1 MRRERMRKFS
11 RVKSSEIGHT
21 PGTLH
26 GIEEEIDAQIEL
38 IQFNED
44 TVRRKKVDDFSL
56 ELIEENFVNWIN
68 VIGLHDVEL
77 VKEVGKLI
85 GLHPLTLEDITN
97 TRQRPKKEEFDNYI
111 ITILDMLSY
120 KGEYIQS
127 EQVSVILRENTI
139 ITFQE
144 AQGDDFNPVRTRI
157 EENKGQ
163 IRKKDTDYLFYALLD
178 AIVDNYFHILE
189 RNEEVLEELDDI
201 VVAAKTGPD
210 TLEIIQDLKQ
220 EIVFLRKTIWP
231 LNTIFGNLYRVES
244 PLIKKE
250 TDYYLRD
257 VYDHIGQLM
266 DEIDVSRDMLSSML
280 DIYLSNKSNKMNEV
294 MQFLTV
300 ISTIFIPLTFIA
312 GVYGMNFKYM
322 PELEHKIAY
331 PAVMFLMLVIAV
343 IQLIYFKR
351 KKWL

>member
-1 MRRERMRKFS
+1 MRRFS
-11 RVKSSEIGHT
+11 RIKSSEIGHT
-21 PGTLH
+21 PGTLN
-26 GIEEEIDAQIEL
+26 GIDKKINAEIEL
-38 IQFNED
+38 IQFNAD
-44 TVRRKKVDDFSL
+44 NVKRKIIKEFSL
-56 ELIEENFVNWIN
+56 DIIEDDNYISWIN
-68 VIGLHDVEL
+68 ITGIHDVEL
-77 VKEVGKLI
+77 IKDIGRLI
-85 GLHPLTLEDITN
+85 NLHPLTLEDITN

-120 KGEYIQS
+120 QGEYIKS
-127 EQVSVILRENTI
+127 EQVSLILLENAVITL
-139 ITFQE
+139 QE
-144 AQGDDFNPVRTRI
+144 AHGDDFNPVRIRI
-157 EENKGQ
+157 EKNKGQ
-163 IRKKDTDYLFYALLD
+163 IRKKKADYLFYALLD
-178 AIVDNYFHILE
+178 SIVDNYFHILE
-189 RNEEVLEELDDI
+189 RNEEVLEELDDL

-210 TLEIIQDLKQ
+210 TLENIQDLKQ

-244 PLIKKE
+244 PLLSKE

-312 GVYGMNFKYM
+312 GVYGMNFRYM
-322 PELEHKIAY
+322 PELDHQIAY
-331 PAVMFLMLVIAV
+331 PAIMFLMLVIA
-343 IQLIYFKR
+343 IFQLIYFRR

>member
-1 MRRERMRKFS
+1 MRKFS

>member
-1 MRRERMRKFS
+1 MRKFS

-26 GIEEEIDAQIEL
+26 GIEKEIDAEIEL

-44 TVRRKKVDDFSL
+44 TVRKKTVEDFSL
-56 ELIEENFVNWIN
+56 ELLEADYVNWIN
-68 VIGLHDVEL
+68 ITGIHDVEL
-77 VKEVGKLI
+77 VKEVGKAI
-85 GLHPLTLEDITN
+85 DLHPLTLEDITN
-97 TRQRPKKEEFDNYI
+97 TRQRPKKEEFDEYI

-120 KGEYIQS
+120 KGEFIQS
-127 EQVSVILRENTI
+127 EQVSLILLENTI

-144 AQGDDFNPVRTRI
+144 AHGDDFNPIRVRI

-163 IRKKDTDYLFYALLD
+163 IRKKEADYLFYALLD

-189 RNEEVLEELDDI
+189 RNEEVLEELDDL
-201 VVAAKTGPD
+201 VVAAKTGVD
-210 TLEIIQDLKQ
+210 TLETIQDLKQ

-231 LNTIFGNLYRVES
+231 LNTIFGNLYRIES
-244 PLIKKE
+244 PLVKKE

-280 DIYLSNKSNKMNEV
+280 EIYLSNKSNKMNEV

-312 GVYGMNFKYM
+312 GVYGMNFEYM
-322 PELEHKIAY
+322 PELKHEIAY
-331 PAVMFLMLVIAV
+331 PAVMFLMLVIAI

>member
-1 MRRERMRKFS
+1 MRKFS
-11 RVKSSEIGHT
+11 RIKSSEIGHT

-26 GIEEEIDAQIEL
+26 GIDKKIDAEIEL
-38 IQFNED
+38 IKFNADQVE
-44 TVRRKKVDDFSL
+44 RKMIDQFSL
-56 ELIEENFVNWIN
+56 DIIEDDNYINWIN
-68 VIGLHDVEL
+68 ITGIHDVEL
-77 VKEVGKLI
+77 VKDIGRLI
-85 GLHPLTLEDITN
+85 NLHPLTLEDITN

-120 KGEYIQS
+120 QGEYIRS
-127 EQVSVILRENTI
+127 EQVSLILLENTV

-144 AQGDDFNPVRTRI
+144 AHGDDFNQVRIRI

-163 IRKKDTDYLFYALLD
+163 LRKKEADYLFYALLD
-178 AIVDNYFHILE
+178 SIVDNYFHILE
-189 RNEEVLEELDDI
+189 RNEEMLEELDDL

-210 TLEIIQDLKQ
+210 TLETIQDLKQ

-244 PLIKKE
+244 PLLSKE

-322 PELEHKIAY
+322 PELDHQIAY
-331 PAVMFLMLVIAV
+331 PAVMFLMFVIAI
-343 IQLIYFKR
+343 IQLIYFR
-351 KKWL
+351 SKKWL

>member
-1 MRRERMRKFS
+1 MRKFS

-26 GIEEEIDAQIEL
+26 GIEKKVDAEIEL

-44 TVRRKKVDDFSL
+44 FIEKKTVEDFSL
-56 ELIEENFVNWIN
+56 ELLEEDYVNWIN
-68 VIGLHDVEL
+68 ITGIHDVEL
-77 VKEVGKLI
+77 VKEVGKSI
-85 GLHPLTLEDITN
+85 DLHPLTLEDITN
-97 TRQRPKKEEFDNYI
+97 TRQRPKKEEFDDYI

-120 KGEYIQS
+120 QGEYIQS
-127 EQVSVILRENTI
+127 EQVSLILLENTV

-144 AQGDDFNPVRTRI
+144 ARGDDFNPVRVRI
-157 EENKGQ
+157 EENRGQ
-163 IRKKDTDYLFYALLD
+163 IRKKKADYLFYSLLD
-178 AIVDNYFHILE
+178 SIVDNYFHILE
-189 RNEEVLEELDDI
+189 RNEEVLEELDDL

-244 PLIKKE
+244 PLIKRE
-250 TDYYLRD
+250 TDYYLSD

-322 PELEHKIAY
+322 PELEHELAY

-343 IQLIYFKR
+343 IQLVYFKR
-351 KKWL
+351 KKWF

>member
-1 MRRERMRKFS
+1 MRKFS

-21 PGTLH
+21 PGTLA
-26 GIEEEIDAQIEL
+26 GIEKKIEAEIEV
-38 IQFNED
+38 IQFNAD
-44 TVRRKKVDDFSL
+44 TFEKKVVNDFSL
-56 ELIEENFVNWIN
+56 ELIEHQDFISWIN
-68 VIGLHDVEL
+68 ITGIHDVEL
-77 VKEVGKLI
+77 VKKVGQAI

-97 TRQRPKKEEFDNYI
+97 TRQRPKKEEFDNYL
-111 ITILDMLSY
+111 ITILDMLDHQ
-120 KGEYIQS
+120 GEYIKS
-127 EQVSVILRENTI
+127 EQVSLILRKNMV

-144 AQGDDFNPVRTRI
+144 AQGDDFNPVRDRI

-163 IRKKDTDYLFYALLD
+163 IRKKGADYLFYALLD
-178 AIVDNYFHILE
+178 AVVDNYFNILE
-189 RNEEVLEELDDI
+189 KNEELLEELDDV

-231 LNTIFGNLYRVES
+231 LYTMLGNLYRVES
-244 PLIKKE
+244 PLIKQE

-266 DEIDVSRDMLSSML
+266 DEIDVSRDMVSSML

-322 PELEHKIAY
+322 PELDHQLAY
-331 PAVMFLMLVIAV
+331 PAVVFLMLIIAV
-343 IQLIYFKR
+343 LQLIYFR
-351 KKWL
+351 SKKWL

>member
-1 MRRERMRKFS
+1 MRKFS

-26 GIEEEIDAQIEL
+26 GIEQEVDAEIEL

-44 TVRRKKVDDFSL
+44 FVEKKTVEDFSL
-56 ELIEENFVNWIN
+56 ELLEADYVSWVNITG
-68 VIGLHDVEL
+68 IHDVEL
-77 VKEVGKLI
+77 VKEVGKAI
-85 GLHPLTLEDITN
+85 DLHPLTLEDITN
-97 TRQRPKKEEFDNYI
+97 TRQRPKKEEFDDYI

-120 KGEYIQS
+120 QGEYIQS
-127 EQVSVILRENTI
+127 EQVSLILLENTV

-144 AQGDDFNPVRTRI
+144 ARGDDFNPVRVRI

-163 IRKKDTDYLFYALLD
+163 IRKKEADYLFYALLD
-178 AIVDNYFHILE
+178 SIVDNYFHILE
-189 RNEEVLEELDDI
+189 RNEEVLEELDDL

-210 TLEIIQDLKQ
+210 TLETIQDLKQ

-244 PLIKKE
+244 PLLKKE

-312 GVYGMNFKYM
+312 GVYGMNFAYM
-322 PELEHKIAY
+322 PELEHELAY

-351 KKWL
+351 KKWF

>member
-1 MRRERMRKFS
+1 MRKFS
-11 RVKSSEIGHT
+11 RIKSSEIGHT

-26 GIEEEIDAQIEL
+26 GIDKKIDAEIEL
-38 IQFNED
+38 IQFNAD
-44 TVRRKKVDDFSL
+44 DVKRKMIKEFSL
-56 ELIEENFVNWIN
+56 DIIEDDNYISWIN
-68 VIGLHDVEL
+68 ITGIHDVEL
-77 VKEVGKLI
+77 VKDIGRLI
-85 GLHPLTLEDITN
+85 NLHPLTLEDITN

-120 KGEYIQS
+120 EGEYIKS
-127 EQVSVILRENTI
+127 EQVSLILLENAV

-144 AQGDDFNPVRTRI
+144 AHGDDFNPVRIRI

-163 IRKKDTDYLFYALLD
+163 IRKKKADYLFYALLD
-178 AIVDNYFHILE
+178 SIVDNYFHILE
-189 RNEEVLEELDDI
+189 RNEEVLEELDDL

-210 TLEIIQDLKQ
+210 TLENIQDLKQ

-244 PLIKKE
+244 PLLSKE

-312 GVYGMNFKYM
+312 GVYGMNFRYM
-322 PELEHKIAY
+322 PELDHQIAY
-331 PAVMFLMLVIAV
+331 PAIMFLMLVIAI
-343 IQLIYFKR
+343 IQLIYFRR

>member
-1 MRRERMRKFS
+1 MRKFS

-38 IQFNED
+38 IQFNEN

>member
-1 MRRERMRKFS
+1 MRKFS

-26 GIEEEIDAQIEL
+26 GIEKEIDAEIEL
-38 IQFNED
+38 IQFNHDEIK
-44 TVRRKKVDDFSL
+44 RKRVEDFSL
-56 ELIEENFVNWIN
+56 ELIEADYVNWIN
-68 VIGLHDVEL
+68 ITGIHDVEL
-77 VKEVGKLI
+77 VKEVGKSI
-85 GLHPLTLEDITN
+85 DLHPLTLEDITN
-97 TRQRPKKEEFDNYI
+97 TRQRPKKEEFDEYI

-127 EQVSVILRENTI
+127 EQVSLILLENTV

-144 AQGDDFNPVRTRI
+144 AHGDDFNQVRVRI

-163 IRKKDTDYLFYALLD
+163 IRKKEADYLFYALLD

-189 RNEEVLEELDDI
+189 RNEEVLEELDDLVI
-201 VVAAKTGPD
+201 GSKTGSD
-210 TLEIIQDLKQ
+210 TLETIQNLKQ

-231 LNTIFGNLYRVES
+231 LNTILGNLYRIES

-300 ISTIFIPLTFIA
+300 ISTIFIPLTFVA

-322 PELEHKIAY
+322 PELEHEIAY

>member
-1 MRRERMRKFS
+1 MRKFS

-26 GIEEEIDAQIEL
+26 GIEKKVDAEIEL

-44 TVRRKKVDDFSL
+44 FIEKKTVEDFSL
-56 ELIEENFVNWIN
+56 ELLEEDYVNWIN
-68 VIGLHDVEL
+68 ITGIHDVEL
-77 VKEVGKLI
+77 VKEVGKSI
-85 GLHPLTLEDITN
+85 DLHPLTLEDITN
-97 TRQRPKKEEFDNYI
+97 TRQRPKKEEFDDYI

-120 KGEYIQS
+120 QGEYIQS
-127 EQVSVILRENTI
+127 EQVSLILLENTV

-144 AQGDDFNPVRTRI
+144 ARGDDFNPVRIRI

-163 IRKKDTDYLFYALLD
+163 IRKKKADYLFYSLLD
-178 AIVDNYFHILE
+178 SIVDNYFHILE
-189 RNEEVLEELDDI
+189 RNEEVLEELDDL

-244 PLIKKE
+244 PLIKRE
-250 TDYYLRD
+250 TDYYLSD

-322 PELEHKIAY
+322 PELEHELAY

-343 IQLIYFKR
+343 IQLVYFKR
-351 KKWL
+351 KKWF

>member
-1 MRRERMRKFS
+1 MRKFS

-26 GIEEEIDAQIEL
+26 GIEKEIDAEIEL
-38 IQFNED
+38 IQFNQD
-44 TVRRKKVDDFSL
+44 QIKRKTVEDFSL
-56 ELIEENFVNWIN
+56 ELIEVDYVNWIN
-68 VIGLHDVEL
+68 ITGIHDVEL
-77 VKEVGKLI
+77 VKEVGKSI
-85 GLHPLTLEDITN
+85 DLHPLTLEDITN
-97 TRQRPKKEEFDNYI
+97 TRQRPKKEEFDDYI

-127 EQVSVILRENTI
+127 EQVSLILLENTV

-144 AQGDDFNPVRTRI
+144 AHGDDFNPVRVRI

-163 IRKKDTDYLFYALLD
+163 IRKKEADYLFYALLD

-189 RNEEVLEELDDI
+189 RNEEVLEELDDLVI
-201 VVAAKTGPD
+201 GSKTGSD
-210 TLEIIQDLKQ
+210 TLETIQNLKQ

-231 LNTIFGNLYRVES
+231 LNTILGNLYRIES

-294 MQFLTV
+294 MQFLTI

-322 PELEHKIAY
+322 PELEHEIAY

-343 IQLIYFKR
+343 IQLAYFKR

>member
-1 MRRERMRKFS
+1 MRKFS
-11 RVKSSEIGHT
+11 RIKSSEIGHT

-26 GIEEEIDAQIEL
+26 GIEKEIDAEIEI

-44 TVRRKKVDDFSL
+44 YYRKEK
-56 ELIEENFVNWIN
+56 IENVEAQMFENDEYVNWIN
-68 VIGLHDVEL
+68 ITGIHDVEL
-77 VKEVGKLI
+77 VKELGDLL

-97 TRQRPKKEEFDNYI
+97 TRQRPKKEEFENYI
-111 ITILDMLSY
+111 ITIVDMLSY
-120 KGEYIQS
+120 QGEYIQS
-127 EQVSVILRENTI
+127 EQVSLILRENAV

-144 AQGDDFNPVRTRI
+144 AHGDNFNPVRTRI
-157 EENKGQ
+157 AESKGQ
-163 IRKKDTDYLFYALLD
+163 IRKKGADYLLYALLD
-178 AIVDNYFHILE
+178 SIVDNYFHILE
-189 RNEEVLEELDDI
+189 RNEEVLEELDDL

-210 TLEIIQDLKQ
+210 TLETIQDLKQ

-231 LNTIFGNLYRVES
+231 LNTIFGNFYRVES
-244 PLIKKE
+244 PLLKE
-250 TDYYLRD
+250 ETGYYLRD
-257 VYDHIGQLM
+257 VYDHIVQLM

-322 PELEHKIAY
+322 PELEFKISY
-331 PAVMFLMLVIAV
+331 PAVMFLMIVIAV
-343 IQLIYFKR
+343 VQLFYFKR

>member
-1 MRRERMRKFS
+1 MRKFS

-189 RNEEVLEELDDI
+189 RNEEVLEELDDL

>member
-1 MRRERMRKFS
+1 MRKFS

-21 PGTLH
+21 PGTLA
-26 GIEEEIDAQIEL
+26 GIEKKIEAEIEV
-38 IQFNED
+38 IQFNAD
-44 TVRRKKVDDFSL
+44 TFEKKVVNDFSL
-56 ELIEENFVNWIN
+56 ELIDHQDFVSWIN
-68 VIGLHDVEL
+68 ITGIHDVEL
-77 VKEVGKLI
+77 VKKVGQAI

-97 TRQRPKKEEFDNYI
+97 TRQRPKKEEFDNYL
-111 ITILDMLSY
+111 ITILDMLDHQ
-120 KGEYIQS
+120 GEYIKS
-127 EQVSVILRENTI
+127 EQVSLILRKNMV

-144 AQGDDFNPVRTRI
+144 AQGDDFNPVRDRI

-163 IRKKDTDYLFYALLD
+163 IRKKGADYLFYALLD
-178 AIVDNYFHILE
+178 AVVDNYFNILE
-189 RNEEVLEELDDI
+189 KNEELLEELDDV

-231 LNTIFGNLYRVES
+231 LYTMLGNLYRVES
-244 PLIKKE
+244 PLIKQE

-266 DEIDVSRDMLSSML
+266 DEIDVSRDMVSSML

-322 PELEHKIAY
+322 PELDHQLAY
-331 PAVMFLMLVIAV
+331 PAVVFLMLIIAV
-343 IQLIYFKR
+343 LQLIYFR
-351 KKWL
+351 SKKWL

>member
-1 MRRERMRKFS
+1 MRRFS
-11 RVKSSEIGHT
+11 RIKSSEIGHT

-26 GIEEEIDAQIEL
+26 GIEKMIDAEIEL
-38 IQFNED
+38 IQFNEAG
-44 TVRRKKVDDFSL
+44 VERQSVEEFSL
-56 ELIEENFVNWIN
+56 DLLTADQVNWIN
-68 VIGLHDVEL
+68 ITGIHDVEL
-77 VKEVGKLI
+77 VKEVGKAI
-85 GLHPLTLEDITN
+85 KLHPLTLEDITN

-120 KGEYIQS
+120 QGEYIQS
-127 EQVSVILRENTI
+127 EQVSLILLENSV

-144 AQGDDFNPVRTRI
+144 AHGDDFNPVRVRI

-163 IRKKDTDYLFYALLD
+163 IRKKGADYLYYSLLD

-189 RNEEVLEELDDI
+189 RNEEVLEELDDL

-210 TLEIIQDLKQ
+210 TLEIIQDLKL
-220 EIVFLRKTIWP
+220 EIIFLRKTIWP

-244 PLIKKE
+244 SLLSKE

-266 DEIDVSRDMLSSML
+266 DEIDVGRDMLSNLL

-294 MQFLTV
+294 MQFLTI

-322 PELEHKIAY
+322 PELEQKIAY
-331 PAVMFLMLVIAV
+331 PAVMLLMLVIAV
-343 IQLIYFKR
+343 IQLVYFKR

>member
-1 MRRERMRKFS
+1 MRKFS

-26 GIEEEIDAQIEL
+26 GIEKEIEAEIEL
-38 IQFNED
+38 IQFNQE
-44 TVRRKKVDDFSL
+44 VFKRKKVEDFSL
-56 ELIEENFVNWIN
+56 ELIEADHVNWIN
-68 VIGLHDVEL
+68 ITGIHDVEL
-77 VKEVGKLI
+77 VKEVGKSI
-85 GLHPLTLEDITN
+85 DLHPLTLEDITN
-97 TRQRPKKEEFDNYI
+97 TRQRPKKEEFDDYI

-120 KGEYIQS
+120 RGEYIQS
-127 EQVSVILRENTI
+127 EQVSLILLENTV

-144 AQGDDFNPVRTRI
+144 AHGDDFNPVRVRI

-163 IRKKDTDYLFYALLD
+163 IRKKEADYLFYALLD

-189 RNEEVLEELDDI
+189 RNEEVLEELDDLVI
-201 VVAAKTGPD
+201 GSKTGSD
-210 TLEIIQDLKQ
+210 TLETIQNLKQ

-231 LNTIFGNLYRVES
+231 LNTMLGNLYRIES

-250 TDYYLRD
+250 TDYYLSD

-294 MQFLTV
+294 MQFLTI

-312 GVYGMNFKYM
+312 GVYGMNFYYM
-322 PELEHKIAY
+322 PELDNKIAY

-351 KKWL
+351 KKWF

>member
-1 MRRERMRKFS
+1 MRKFS

-26 GIEEEIDAQIEL
+26 GIEKDIEAEIEL

-44 TVRRKKVDDFSL
+44 NVKKKTVEDFSL
-56 ELIEENFVNWIN
+56 ELLEADYVNWVNITG
-68 VIGLHDVEL
+68 IHDVEL
-77 VKEVGKLI
+77 VKEVGKAI
-85 GLHPLTLEDITN
+85 DLHPLTLEDITN
-97 TRQRPKKEEFDNYI
+97 TRQRPKKEEFDDYI

-120 KGEYIQS
+120 QGEYIQS
-127 EQVSVILRENTI
+127 EQVSLILLKNTV

-144 AQGDDFNPVRTRI
+144 ARGDDFNPVRVRI

-163 IRKKDTDYLFYALLD
+163 IRKKKADYLFYALLD
-178 AIVDNYFHILE
+178 SIVDNYFHILE
-189 RNEEVLEELDDI
+189 RNEEVLEELDDL
-201 VVAAKTGPD
+201 VVAAKTGAD
-210 TLEIIQDLKQ
+210 TLETIQNLKQ

-231 LNTIFGNLYRVES
+231 LNTILGNLYRIES
-244 PLIKKE
+244 PLIKQE

-312 GVYGMNFKYM
+312 GVYGMNFAYM
-322 PELEHKIAY
+322 PELEHELAY

-351 KKWL
+351 KKWF

>member
-1 MRRERMRKFS
+1 MRKFS

-26 GIEEEIDAQIEL
+26 GIEEEIDAEIEI
-38 IQFNED
+38 IQFNQD
-44 TVRRKKVDDFSL
+44 NVKRKKVEDFSL
-56 ELIEENFVNWIN
+56 KLVDPDFVNWIN
-68 VIGLHDVEL
+68 ITGIHDVEL
-77 VKEVGKLI
+77 VKEVGNAI
-85 GLHPLTLEDITN
+85 DLHPLTLEDITN
-97 TRQRPKKEEFDNYI
+97 TRQRPKKEEFDDYI

-120 KGEYIQS
+120 QGEYIQS
-127 EQVSVILRENTI
+127 EQVSLILLENTV

-144 AQGDDFNPVRTRI
+144 AHGDDFNPVRIRI
-157 EENKGQ
+157 EKNKGQ
-163 IRKKDTDYLFYALLD
+163 IRKKEADYLYYALLD

-189 RNEEVLEELDDI
+189 RNEEVLEELDDL

-220 EIVFLRKTIWP
+220 EIIFLRKTIWP

-244 PLIKKE
+244 PLLKKE

-266 DEIDVSRDMLSSML
+266 DEIDVSREMLSNML

-294 MQFLTV
+294 MQFLTI

-312 GVYGMNFKYM
+312 GVYGMNFHYM
-322 PELEHKIAY
+322 PELEYKIAY
-331 PAVMFLMLVIAV
+331 PAVIFLMLVIAV
-343 IQLIYFKR
+343 IQLLYFKR

>member
-1 MRRERMRKFS
+1 MRKFS
-11 RVKSSEIGHT
+11 RIKSSEIGHT

-26 GIEEEIDAQIEL
+26 GIDKKIDAEIEL
-38 IQFNED
+38 IQFNADE
-44 TVRRKKVDDFSL
+44 VERKMIEEFSL
-56 ELIEENFVNWIN
+56 AIIEDDNYISWIN
-68 VIGLHDVEL
+68 ITGIHDVEL
-77 VKEVGKLI
+77 VKDIGNLI
-85 GLHPLTLEDITN
+85 NLHPLTLEDITN

-120 KGEYIQS
+120 QGEYIKS
-127 EQVSVILRENTI
+127 EQVSLILLENTV

-144 AQGDDFNPVRTRI
+144 AHGDDFNPVRTRL

-163 IRKKDTDYLFYALLD
+163 IRKKSADYLFYALLD
-178 AIVDNYFHILE
+178 SIVDNYFHILE
-189 RNEEVLEELDDI
+189 RNEEVLEELDDL

-210 TLEIIQDLKQ
+210 TLENIQDLKQ

-244 PLIKKE
+244 PLLSKE

-294 MQFLTV
+294 MQFLTI

-312 GVYGMNFKYM
+312 GVYGMNFSYM
-322 PELEHKIAY
+322 PELDYKIAY
-331 PAVMFLMLVIAV
+331 PVVMFLMFVIEI
-343 IQLIYFKR
+343 IQLIYFRK

>member
-1 MRRERMRKFS
+1 MRRFS
-11 RVKSSEIGHT
+11 RIKSSEIGHT
-21 PGTLH
+21 PGTLN
-26 GIEEEIDAQIEL
+26 GIDKKINAEIEL
-38 IQFNED
+38 IQFNAD
-44 TVRRKKVDDFSL
+44 NVKRKIIKEFSL
-56 ELIEENFVNWIN
+56 DIIEDDNYISWIN
-68 VIGLHDVEL
+68 ITGIHDVEL
-77 VKEVGKLI
+77 IKDIGRLI
-85 GLHPLTLEDITN
+85 NLHPLTLEDITN

-120 KGEYIQS
+120 QGEYIKS
-127 EQVSVILRENTI
+127 EQVSLILLENAVITL
-139 ITFQE
+139 QE
-144 AQGDDFNPVRTRI
+144 AHGDDFNPVRIRI
-157 EENKGQ
+157 EKNKGQ
-163 IRKKDTDYLFYALLD
+163 IRKKKADYLFYALLD
-178 AIVDNYFHILE
+178 SIVDNYFHILE
-189 RNEEVLEELDDI
+189 RNEEVLEELDDL
-201 VVAAKTGPD
+201 VVAAKTAPD
-210 TLEIIQDLKQ
+210 TLENIQDLKQ

-244 PLIKKE
+244 PLLSKE

-312 GVYGMNFKYM
+312 GVYGMNFRYM
-322 PELEHKIAY
+322 PELDHQIAY
-331 PAVMFLMLVIAV
+331 PAIMFLMLVIA
-343 IQLIYFKR
+343 IFQLIYFRR

>member
-1 MRRERMRKFS
+1 MRKFS
-11 RVKSSEIGHT
+11 RIKSSEIGHT

-26 GIEEEIDAQIEL
+26 GIEEKIEAEIEV
-38 IQFNED
+38 IQFNEEE
-44 TVRRKKVDDFSL
+44 VQRKKVKSVSP
-56 ELIEENFVNWIN
+56 ELIEKENYVNWIN
-68 VIGLHDVEL
+68 ITGIHDVEL
-77 VKEVGKLI
+77 VKKVGQLL

-97 TRQRPKKEEFDNYI
+97 TRQRPKKEEFEDYI

-120 KGEYIQS
+120 QGEYIQS
-127 EQVSVILRENTI
+127 EQVSLILRENTLV
-139 ITFQE
+139 TFQE
-144 AQGDDFNPVRTRI
+144 AHGDDFDPVRVRI

-163 IRKKDTDYLFYALLD
+163 IRTKGADYLLYALLD
-178 AIVDNYFHILE
+178 AIVDKYFHILE
-189 RNEEVLEELDDI
+189 RNEEVLEDLDDL
-201 VVAAKTGPD
+201 VVASRTGPD
-210 TLEIIQDLKQ
+210 TLETIQNLKQ

-231 LNTIFGNLYRVES
+231 LNTIFGNLYRVDS

-250 TDYYLRD
+250 TDFYLRD

-322 PELEHKIAY
+322 PELESKIAY
-331 PAVMFLMLVIAV
+331 PAVMLLMLVIAV
-343 IQLIYFKR
+343 VQLIYFKS